1 MKHGNISL
9 KLFLILGL
17 MIFSSLILSG
27 AAAATAVNNS
37 TIYVSTQGN
46 DSWDGFAAAYN
57 NTTGYGPKATIT
69 NATGTVTNNGTVYI
83 ESGNYTGTGDYNITI
98 NNNIFFFL

>member
-1 MKHGNISL
+1 
-9 KLFLILGL
+9 

-46 DSWDGFAAAYN
+46 DSWDGLQQP
-57 NTTGYGPKATIT
+57 TIIQLDTGQKP
-69 NATGTVTNNGTVYI
+69 
-83 ESGNYTGTGDYNITI
+83 
-98 NNNIFFFL
+98 L

>member
-1 MKHGNISL
+1 LKHGNISL

-46 DSWDGFAAAYN
+46 DSWDGLQQP
-57 NTTGYGPKATIT
+57 TIIQLDTGQKP
-69 NATGTVTNNGTVYI
+69 
-83 ESGNYTGTGDYNITI
+83 
-98 NNNIFFFL
+98 L